1 MRLLKYLKN
10 DMYLELL
17 CFFFFVLAFTLNNPL
32 DTFNGFYKIFTSSS
46 ILLTDYVFVGGI
58 GAAFLNVAINLLFNI
73 ILIKILKIEVSGPIF
88 AGMMMI
94 VGFSFFGKN
103 IFNGLPIYLGV
114 WLFSK
119 MKKKPFQNYIITL
132 LFSSGLSPIVSYS
145 IFGFGLP
152 YYFSIPLGII
162 VGIIVGILIPQ
173 FAAHTISF
181 HQGYNLY
188 NTGFAL
194 GIISCVFYGLFL
206 LCGLNVEAVKEYDS
220 TNYWVFYYI
229 LGTFIL
235 GCVIIYYMYLCY
247 CEYKVCTARFGNTVY
262 ARGKRGL
269 RKVRLY
275 CPKEKIGE
283 IKIYRYPVDPI
294 YKTCNIKITIRSE
307 PADSMVVRHLDY
319 EDTKKEIFD
328 CYGIKE

>member
-1 MRLLKYLKN
+1 MRLLKCLKN

-32 DTFNGFYKIFTSSS
+32 DTFNGFYKIFTSPS

-162 VGIIVGILIPQ
+162 VGIIVGI
-173 FAAHTISF
+173 
-181 HQGYNLY
+181 
-188 NTGFAL
+188 
-194 GIISCVFYGLFL
+194 
-206 LCGLNVEAVKEYDS
+206 
-220 TNYWVFYYI
+220 
-229 LGTFIL
+229 
-235 GCVIIYYMYLCY
+235 
-247 CEYKVCTARFGNTVY
+247 
-262 ARGKRGL
+262 
-269 RKVRLY
+269 
-275 CPKEKIGE
+275 
-283 IKIYRYPVDPI
+283 
-294 YKTCNIKITIRSE
+294 
-307 PADSMVVRHLDY
+307 
-319 EDTKKEIFD
+319 
-328 CYGIKE
+328 